1 MLPTEHTMIDDLG
14 EVAQL
19 VTEFISTLDN
29 LPQEVQH
36 IIKEIEH
43 KDVKVQGK
51 LLRLWQGLRR
61 QPRSPS

>member
-1 MLPTEHTMIDDLG
+1 MIDDLG

-19 VTEFISTLDN
+19 ATEFISTLDN

-43 KDVKVQGK
+43 KDAKIQGK
-51 LLRLWQGLRR
+51 SFTPFRLRTLH
-61 QPRSPS
+61 